1 MNKTE
6 KSQST
11 FKKTFK
17 NAFYA
22 MCLQGQSLEHGVVV
36 GLSGGPDSVCLL
48 HLLTGILPQDKI
60 VAVHIN
66 HLLRDAAAQEDAI
79 FCATLC
85 KALQVEL
92 VVLEVKIAQLAKRKK
107 IGIEEC
113 GRIERYRLFEEVRAA
128 RGFDFIAVAH
138 NFNDQAETIL
148 MNIARGSGIDGL
160 KGMEYRRERIIR
172 PLLGCRRE
180 AIEAYLAHEN
190 ILARTDSSN
199 FSNDYTRNR
208 VRHELLPKLNEL
220 FDKDVRQ
227 QLVQLGHLAAMD
239 ANFLASITEKEF
251 DRICQSSDE
260 TQVHLDAKQLL
271 ALDQAIA
278 TRVLRKAIDCLAKG
292 RKDFSFAHVEAIL
305 KLLETGVSGKK
316 LALPGGLEAF
326 YAYDIV
332 TIRKKSVSPKAKQL
346 PEMLVAIPGV
356 TTFGHLEF
364 IVTSVKKTEAASQSE
379 SKNVIFVDK
388 CKLNGNL
395 VVRNRRNGDI
405 INPFHS
411 IGTKKLKAYLID
423 QKIPQQTRDAL
434 VFLACE
440 NEIVW
445 LVGDVKSKKFSD
457 LHALDA
463 SHEVLKIEVKEI
475 D

>member
-1 MNKTE
+1 
-6 KSQST
+6 
-11 FKKTFK
+11 
-17 NAFYA
+17 
-22 MCLQGQSLEHGVVV
+22 
-36 GLSGGPDSVCLL
+36 
-48 HLLTGILPQDKI
+48 
-60 VAVHIN
+60 
-66 HLLRDAAAQEDAI
+66 
-79 FCATLC
+79 
-85 KALQVEL
+85 
-92 VVLEVKIAQLAKRKK
+92 
-107 IGIEEC
+107 
-113 GRIERYRLFEEVRAA
+113 
-128 RGFDFIAVAH
+128 
-138 NFNDQAETIL
+138 

-160 KGMEYRRERIIR
+160 KGMAYRRDRIIR
-172 PLLGCRRE
+172 PLLEVRRTS
-180 AIEAYLAHEN
+180 IEAYLQKN
-190 ILARTDSSN
+190 NLQARTDSSN
-199 FSNDYTRNR
+199 LSTDYTRNR
-208 VRHELLPKLNEL
+208 VRREILPQMNET
-220 FDKDVRQ
+220 FEKDVLL
-227 QLVQLGHLAAMD
+227 QLVQLGHLAAID
-239 ANFLASITEKEF
+239 ANYLASITEKEF
-251 DRICQSSDE
+251 QRITQSSDE
-260 TQVHLDAKQLL
+260 SQVHLDAKKIL
-271 ALDQAIA
+271 ALDPAIA
-278 TRVLRKAIDCLAKG
+278 MRVLRKAIDCLARG

-305 KLLETGVSGKK
+305 KLLDTGVSGKK

-326 YAYDIV
+326 YAYDV
-332 TIRKKSVSPKAKQL
+332 MTIRKKNVSPKAKQL
-346 PEMLVAIPGV
+346 PERVVAIPGV

-364 IVTSVKKTEAASQSE
+364 TVTSVKKSEVPSQLE
-379 SKNVIFVDK
+379 SKNMIFVDK